1 MGKAYEDTKNFEQ
14 SFIHYK
20 EANLLQ
26 RKKIDFSLK
35 LEEEKFKEIKNI
47 YNKKLFDKY
56 KNCGCAD
63 YSPIFVIGMPRSC
76 TTLVEQI
83 LSSHSKVYGAE
94 EVEFI
99 PNLIKKKFDKD
110 NLKKIG
116 EEYIAKMKD
125 ISNNS
130 ERTTDKLPINFLHVG
145 FIKLILPKSK
155 IIHCYRNPKDNC
167 LSIYKTHFISGKVKF
182 AYQLDEMVEY
192 YNLYRDLMNHWNNL
206 LPNFIFNIKYEN
218 LVNNPESEIK
228 NLVENCNLNWDN
240 KCLNFHNNKR
250 PIKTASDTQARTK
263 IYKSSINSWRN
274 YEKYLNEYFIKLKNI
289 REI

>member
-1 MGKAYEDTKNFEQ
+1 MGKAYEDTKNFKQ

-99 PNLIKKKFDKD
+99 PHLIKKNFGD
-110 NLKKIG
+110 NNLRSF
-116 EEYIAKMKD
+116 
-125 ISNNS
+125 SN
-130 ERTTDKLPINFLHVG
+130 EMINFD
-145 FIKLILPKSK
+145 I
-155 IIHCYRNPKDNC
+155 
-167 LSIYKTHFISGKVKF
+167 
-182 AYQLDEMVEY
+182 
-192 YNLYRDLMNHWNNL
+192 NLTLR
-206 LPNFIFNIKYEN
+206 
-218 LVNNPESEIK
+218 
-228 NLVENCNLNWDN
+228 
-240 KCLNFHNNKR
+240 
-250 PIKTASDTQARTK
+250 
-263 IYKSSINSWRN
+263 
-274 YEKYLNEYFIKLKNI
+274 
-289 REI
+289 